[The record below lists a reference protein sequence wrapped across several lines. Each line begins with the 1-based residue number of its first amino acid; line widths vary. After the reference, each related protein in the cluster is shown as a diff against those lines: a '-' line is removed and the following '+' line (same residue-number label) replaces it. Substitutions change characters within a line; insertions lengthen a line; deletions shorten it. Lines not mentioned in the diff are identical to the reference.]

1 MSDMTGLKASVLE
14 QSHEKG
20 RLNLAVAKEKIQSD
34 FEKKKEH
41 LIFEKEGVRKQ
52 RLGDISRRKQREVQQ
67 LENQARQSS
76 LVTKQEV
83 LKELFTAA
91 QAKMA
96 QWPEASHVSFFEQ
109 LIARYNEPVTVQV
122 GQLTADQFSEVTWQE
137 LARKYPQV
145 TFASE
150 RVAGEAGFLF
160 SDGKVDDNYLYST
173 LVDEIWESE
182 SYRLASEIF
191 QAE

>member
-1 MSDMTGLKASVLE
+1 MSDMTGLKASVLA

-20 RLNLAVAKEKIQSD
+20 RLNLTAAKEKIQAD
-34 FEKKKEH
+34 FEKKKEQ
-41 LIFEKEGVRKQ
+41 LILEKEAVRRN
-52 RLGDISRRKQREVQQ
+52 RLGEINRRKQRDTQQ

-83 LKELFTAA
+83 LKELFAAA
-91 QAKMA
+91 QDRMA
-96 QWPEASHVSFFEQ
+96 NWSEAEQVAFFKSIMTHYQ
-109 LIARYNEPVTVQV
+109 NPVTIQV
-122 GQLTADQFSEVTWQE
+122 GQKTADRFSEATWQE
-137 LARKYPQV
+137 LSQAFPNV
-145 TFASE
+145 TFADE
-150 RVAGEAGFLF
+150 RVAGEAGFLV

-173 LVDEIWESE
+173 LVQEIWESE

>member
-20 RLNLAVAKEKIQSD
+20 RLNLAAAKEKIQAD

-41 LIFEKEGVRKQ
+41 LIFEKESVRKQ
-52 RLGDISRRKQREVQQ
+52 RLGDIARRKQRDVQQ

-91 QAKMA
+91 QTKMA
-96 QWPEASHVSFFEQ
+96 DWPEASQVSFFGT
-109 LIARYNEPVTVQV
+109 LVAGYNTPVTVQV
-122 GQLTADQFSEVTWQE
+122 GQLTADKFSETTWQE
-137 LARKYPQV
+137 LASKYPQV

-150 RVAGEAGFLF
+150 RVLGEAGFLF